1 MVGPCSSSVLSSLF
15 FEVNKL
21 VANQSMNCTGGAQV
35 PFFSACIT
43 KKVEPIFSSEENVQ
57 MRKIVS
63 PRPFCLL
70 HHIAAAVTRGA
81 ARRGSGKRR
90 WCGGAGGV
98 EVAAWRRRRR
108 FDPMAYVCKAFHGT
122 NPFSERVGIFKVLI
136 RLYICVRFVR
146 KSGLF
151 SEEGNFNL
159 CKN

>member
-1 MVGPCSSSVLSSLF
+1 MARPCNISVLSSLF

-21 VANQSMNCTGGAQV
+21 VANQSMNCTGGLKC
-35 PFFSACIT
+35 PFFPHALQKRSSQFSPQKKMFKCVKLYLPGPSACCT
-43 KKVEPIFSSEENVQ
+43 TLP
-57 MRKIVS
+57 
-63 PRPFCLL
+63 LL
-70 HHIAAAVTRGA
+70 WPEAQ
-81 ARRGSGKRR
+81 RGSGKRR

-98 EVAAWRRRRR
+98 EAAAWRRRRR

-136 RLYICVRFVR
+136 RLYICIRFVR
-146 KSGLF
+146 KGGLI